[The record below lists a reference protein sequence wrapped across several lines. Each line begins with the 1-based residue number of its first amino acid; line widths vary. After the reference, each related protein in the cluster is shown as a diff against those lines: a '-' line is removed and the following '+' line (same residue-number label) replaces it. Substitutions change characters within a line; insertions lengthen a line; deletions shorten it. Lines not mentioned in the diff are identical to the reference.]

1 MGQVYTGNELNND
14 DNKNKNQV
22 INISV
27 AVFFDGTLN
36 NKYNIEY
43 RIDLQRKLAEQTK
56 NLNSAALFFAIYFY
70 ILT

>member
-56 NLNSAALFFAIYFY
+56 KEKK
-70 ILT
+70 